1 MASLPEIVV
10 IQASDAPQHAAH
22 LRKIL
27 QKLKTE
33 NRIRGFTALDPD
45 DDLSSVSDSL
55 EKDDMILILLTRELE
70 GKREQIEN
78 RVKALKT
85 GQPGIRIAEIL
96 VDHLPYDKEFITF
109 PTDLRPIR
117 DREDMD
123 GAWSNIGESLRDIFS
138 VHHES
143 DDDKHKENKPAKESK
158 QTGNWSNSLKIFGII
173 IGLGLAIFVIGEMMN
188 GNNGNG
194 VSGSDGSG
202 AEQDNDQSDTG
213 IVTTRLSDRPP
224 IPLPDREGAMIF
236 GNYSN
241 RDMDPDCTVTG
252 VSARLVNASGT
263 VEVIEDAVGTNN
275 LHVGIEYAAD
285 REMARV
291 EITWEVEHPGN
302 VECTVR

>member
-1 MASLPEIVV
+1 MASLPEIVS
-10 IQASDAPQHAAH
+10 IQASDTPQHTAH

-33 NRIRGFTALDPD
+33 NRIRGFTALSPD
-45 DDLSSVSDSL
+45 DDLSSVSDTL
-55 EKDDMILILLTRELE
+55 QKDDMILLLLTREFE
-70 GKREQIEN
+70 EKREQIEN
-78 RVKALKT
+78 RVKALKA

-96 VDHLPYDKEFITF
+96 VDQLPYDKEFITF
-109 PTDLRPIR
+109 PADLRPIR

-123 GAWSNIGESLRDIFS
+123 GTWSSIGESLRDIYP
-138 VHHES
+138 VWEPEYDPEKERES
-143 DDDKHKENKPAKESK
+143 AKEQK
-158 QTGNWSNSLKIFGII
+158 QSGNWSNSLKIVGII
-173 IGLGLAIFVIGEMMN
+173 IGMGLAILVVGEMMN

-213 IVTTRLSDRPP
+213 IVTTSLSDRPP
-224 IPLPDREGAMIF
+224 IPLIDREGAMIF